1 MLKIYKLK
9 FGIIAFCRFFG
20 NRNSVINLENSNENK
35 GRRKR
40 DRTKIRA
47 DEIRADKVSNKLYRN
62 DKFQKNHGNDCPG
75 VRC

>member
-1 MLKIYKLK
+1 MVSLL
-9 FGIIAFCRFFG
+9 FVDF
-20 NRNSVINLENSNENK
+20 SVINLENSDENK

-62 DKFQKNHGNDCPG
+62 DKFQKIMVMI
-75 VRC
+75 VREANVGQLCDFTRNFHK